1 MKKIVEEA
9 EAEKEDTQKSKR
21 FLKHQGFLEKMRM
34 KMLNDAS
41 RTGWDKK

>member
-9 EAEKEDTQKSKR
+9 AEKEDTQNSKR
-21 FLKHQGFLEKMRM
+21 FLKHQGFLDKMRM